1 MELER
6 QDNILVVGH
15 QAILRSILA
24 YFQNKTQD
32 QLPYL
37 EIPLHVVIKLTPRAY
52 KCDIE
57 LYPLGIE
64 AVDTHR
70 PKPIIS

>member
-15 QAILRSILA
+15 QAVLRAILA
-24 YFQNKTQD
+24 YFQNRSHEE
-32 QLPYL
+32 LPYL

-52 KCDIE
+52 QCDTTI
-57 LYPLGIE
+57 YPLGIN

-70 PKPIIS
+70 PKPE

>member
-15 QAILRSILA
+15 QAVLRAILA
-24 YFQNKTQD
+24 YFLNKSHQE
-32 QLPYL
+32 LPYL
-37 EIPLHVVIKLTPRAY
+37 EIPLHTVIKLTPRAY
-52 KCDIE
+52 RCDME
-57 LYPLGIE
+57 MYPLGIE

-70 PKPIIS
+70 PKPE